1 MWANLSDSTCPNVT
15 FIQLIGL
22 KMTSSFHT
30 KIKECTILKPKNS
43 TGTITYPI

>member
-15 FIQLIGL
+15 FTQLIGL
-22 KMTSSFHT
+22 KRSCSFHT

-43 TGTITYPI
+43 TVTVTYPN